1 MCAYVQSFPMVESVF
16 AAGEGDGYK
25 TELLDSLCRATP
37 TLHIVTVGSGR
48 LCLRWTAEAM
58 GTMDN

>member
-1 MCAYVQSFPMVESVF
+1 MVESIF

-37 TLHIVTVGSGR
+37 TLRIVTVGSGC

>member
-1 MCAYVQSFPMVESVF
+1 MVESVF
-16 AAGEGDGYK
+16 TAGEGDRYK
-25 TELLDSLCRATP
+25 TELLNSLHRATP
-37 TLHIVTVGSGR
+37 TLRIVTVGSGR